1 MLARPSTYA
10 SDCSDATRPL
20 RVDVAPSGN
29 HTEGMRSHDS
39 SAAVPTLAP
48 LLLLAGVGIV
58 ILSQLWSVVPMAA
71 GVALAGWG
79 SALAIPPQ
87 RRVRSVLVLAVYVP
101 LVALAM
107 GAQLDAASAGSL
119 VRRFLTAMDAG
130 AAGGLMALLVRR
142 AIAR

>member
-1 MLARPSTYA
+1 MDAAAR
-10 SDCSDATRPL
+10 R
-20 RVDVAPSGN
+20 N
-29 HTEGMRSHDS
+29 HTEGMRSQDS

-58 ILSQLWSVVPMAA
+58 ILAQLWSGVPMAG

-79 SALAIPPQ
+79 SALATGP
-87 RRVRSVLVLAVYVP
+87 RRPVRSLLVLAIYVP

-119 VRRFLTAMDAG
+119 LRRFLVAMDAG

-142 AIAR
+142 AATR

>member
-1 MLARPSTYA
+1 MQSTYA
-10 SDCSDATRPL
+10 SDCSDAIEPP
-20 RVDVAPSGN
+20 RVDAALHGN
-29 HTEGMRSHDS
+29 HTEGMRSHVP
-39 SAAVPTLAP
+39 SAAVPLLAP

-58 ILSQLWSVVPMAA
+58 ILAQLWSVVPMAM

-79 SALAIPPQ
+79 SALAVSP
-87 RRVRSVLVLAVYVP
+87 RWRLRSLLVIAVYVP

-119 VRRFLTAMDAG
+119 LRRFLVAMDAG

-142 AIAR
+142 AATR

>member
-1 MLARPSTYA
+1 M
-10 SDCSDATRPL
+10 
-20 RVDVAPSGN
+20 
-29 HTEGMRSHDS
+29 HDS

-48 LLLLAGVGIV
+48 LLLLTGVGIV
-58 ILSQLWSVVPMAA
+58 ILAQLWSAMPMAA

-79 SALAIPPQ
+79 SALAIPP
-87 RRVRSVLVLAVYVP
+87 RRHMRSLLVLAVYVP

-119 VRRFLTAMDAG
+119 LRRFLVAMDAG

-142 AIAR
+142 AATR

>member
-1 MLARPSTYA
+1 M
-10 SDCSDATRPL
+10 
-20 RVDVAPSGN
+20 
-29 HTEGMRSHDS
+29 
-39 SAAVPTLAP
+39 LAP

-58 ILSQLWSVVPMAA
+58 ILAQLWSVVPMAA